1 MSKLAAL
8 LLVAIALIAPSAHAQ
23 QAPGG
28 AVLTLPDT
36 AKWSPCEG
44 TAGCEALVVHGDP
57 ATGPSHLLV
66 RMAPNARIPL
76 IRHASTEHFVVVA
89 GTFVA
94 RNGGR
99 EVMLKPGAH
108 WFVPEG
114 VAHADFRCAG
124 PEQCMFYESHDKPL
138 VTTPVN

>member
-1 MSKLAAL
+1 MTKLAAL
-8 LLVAIALIAPSAHAQ
+8 LVTAIALSASAASAQHAH
-23 QAPGG
+23 GV

-36 AKWSPCEG
+36 AKWGACAG
-44 TAGCEALVVHGDP
+44 TPGCEALVVHGDP

-66 RMAPNARIPL
+66 RMTPGSRIPL

-99 EVMLKPGAH
+99 EVQLKPGAH

-124 PEQCMFYESHDKPL
+124 PETCMFYESHDKPL